1 MKKKAHYFEIHI
13 SRVLKQCSESKSISQ
28 IAKQQLNSFVCIFIS
43 RLCHDVIKLLNTM
56 DRKVCTVTD
65 IETILKLLL
74 HGQLLI
80 HCIEQGQKSLEV
92 LRNIPPESKVCRN
105 TKANIIFAPSLV
117 ERLMKKNNV
126 SFTHK
131 NDVSVFI
138 ASVCEFIVYE
148 ILDTTVL
155 NISKKK
161 IDVIDLQT
169 AVDKDEELSDL
180 FREMNISFFDET
192 KHAYLCKSS
201 FLRLVKRCGGKG
213 EMKISKVSAEIM
225 RTHVEDYVIGLM
237 KMADR
242 LCEYNGRHKI
252 LPSDFEMVREIMERN
267 SNKTKQNNLNDDS
280 QTLLSL

>member
-13 SRVLKQCSESKSISQ
+13 SRVLKQCSESKSISL

-74 HGQLLI
+74 HGQLRI
-80 HCIEQGQKSLEV
+80 HCIEQGQKSLES
-92 LRNIPPESKVCRN
+92 LKNITPETRINRN

-117 ERLMKKNNV
+117 ERLMRKNNV

-169 AVDKDEELSDL
+169 AVDKDEELSQL
-180 FREMNISFFDET
+180 FRKMNTSFFDEN
-192 KHAYLCKSS
+192 KHNYLCKSS
-201 FLRLVKRCGGKG
+201 FLRLVKKCG
-213 EMKISKVSAEIM
+213 ETSDMKISKVSAEIM
-225 RTHVEDYVIGLM
+225 RTYVEDYVIGLM
-237 KMADR
+237 KMADK

-267 SNKTKQNNLNDDS
+267 NNKTKQNLNDDS